1 MPMYRKLLELALASL
16 HQFRCFLAAART
28 GSFTAAATELGM
40 AQQSVSE
47 QVRLL
52 ERACGVALFV
62 RVGRGLRPT
71 EAAHALTPHAQRA
84 VAASEEAV
92 AAAHAVRDLLT
103 GTVRLGVFGTM
114 HHYVG
119 ADLVASILT
128 RYPELRVE
136 IVGQNSAATI
146 ELIRSGDV
154 EAGIVAL
161 PIDDAQLSV
170 RPIFRDEVLYVT
182 ADPARGAVPA
192 TAERLAGARLIL
204 PYASWAEA
212 DTTRRQIAARVQATG
227 SPLRPVADVEDVE
240 TTLEITARGLADTI
254 ANRGILRR
262 MADRVP
268 HNLVTTPLRPRM
280 WDSYAI
286 VHRRH
291 TELSPATRA
300 VLELAVERLRQTVS
314 RG

>member
-1 MPMYRKLLELALASL
+1 MYWKFLELVVASL

-28 GSFTAAATELGM
+28 GSFTAAAAELGM

-52 ERACGVALFV
+52 ERTCGVALFI

-71 EAAHALTPHAQRA
+71 EAAHALTPHAERA
-84 VAASEEAV
+84 LAASEQAV
-92 AAAHAVRDLLT
+92 AAARAVRDLLT
-103 GTVRLGVFGTM
+103 GTVRLGVFGTIRY
-114 HHYVG
+114 YVG
-119 ADLVASILT
+119 ADLVASVLT
-128 RYPELRVE
+128 RHPGLRVE
-136 IVGQNSAATI
+136 IVGQNSAETV
-146 ELIRSGDV
+146 ELIRSGAV

-161 PIDDAQLSV
+161 PVDDAQLSV
-170 RPIFRDEVLYVT
+170 QPVLRDEVLYVT
-182 ADPARGAVPA
+182 ADADRAAGPV
-192 TAERLAGARLIL
+192 TAERLAAARLVL

-212 DTTRRQIAARVQATG
+212 DTTRRQLAARVQAVG
-227 SPLRPVADVEDVE
+227 SPLRTIADVDDVE
-240 TTLEITARGLADTI
+240 TTLELAAQGLADTI

-268 HNLVTTPLRPRM
+268 PNLITATLRPRM

-291 TELSPATRA
+291 TDLSPATRA
-300 VLELAVERLRQTVS
+300 VLELALDQLRGALA
-314 RG
+314 R

>member
-1 MPMYRKLLELALASL
+1 MASL

-28 GSFTAAATELGM
+28 GSFTAAAAELGM

-52 ERACGVALFV
+52 ERACGIALFI

-84 VAASEEAV
+84 IAAGEQAV
-92 AAAHAVRDLLT
+92 AAARAVRDLLT

-114 HHYVG
+114 RYYVG

-128 RYPELRVE
+128 RYPDLSVE
-136 IVGQNSAATI
+136 IVGQNSASTI
-146 ELIRSGDV
+146 ELVRAGDV

-161 PIDDAQLSV
+161 PVDDKQLSV
-170 RPIFRDEVLYVT
+170 RPVFRDEVLYVT
-182 ADPARGAVPA
+182 ADPARAATPV
-192 TAERLAGARLIL
+192 TAERLAKARLVL

-212 DTTRRQIAARVQATG
+212 DTTRRQVAARVQATG
-227 SPLRPVADVEDVE
+227 SSLRPVADVDDVE
-240 TTLEITARGLADTI
+240 TALEVAARGLADTI
-254 ANRGILRR
+254 ADRGMLRG
-262 MADRVP
+262 MAARVP
-268 HNLVTTPLRPRM
+268 ANLVTTPLRPRM
-280 WDSYAI
+280 WDSFAI

-291 TELSPATRA
+291 TDLSPATRA
-300 VLELAVERLRQTVS
+300 VLELAVEQLRQAAL
-314 RG
+314 

>member
-1 MPMYRKLLELALASL
+1 MASL

-28 GSFTAAATELGM
+28 GSFTAAAAELGI

-52 ERACGVALFV
+52 ERACGVDLFI
-62 RVGRGLRPT
+62 RLGRGLRPT
-71 EAAHALTPHAQRA
+71 EAANALAPHAERA
-84 VAASEEAV
+84 IAAGEQAV
-92 AAAHAVRDLLT
+92 AAARAVRDLVT

-114 HHYVG
+114 RYYVG
-119 ADLVASILT
+119 ADLVASILS

-161 PIDDAQLSV
+161 PVDDAQLSV

-182 ADPARGAVPA
+182 ADPTRAGRPV
-192 TAERLAGARLIL
+192 TAERLAKARLVL

-212 DTTRRQIAARVQATG
+212 DTTRRQVAARVQSAG

-240 TTLEITARGLADTI
+240 TTLELTARGLADTI

-262 MADRVP
+262 LADRVP
-268 HNLVTTPLRPRM
+268 TNLFTTPMRPRM

-291 TELSPATRA
+291 TDPSPATRA
-300 VLELAVERLRQTVS
+300 VLELALNQLHQALSTD
-314 RG
+314 